1 MKCLRKITSL
11 ILVAVTLFIHPLQ
24 VLAANNSKYIK
35 EVRVSYGETE
45 EEAKS
50 WLKQNGYTVLEQ
62 NLNAGTGKK
71 CVYLGYKTTT
81 NVKEAITDIS
91 IMDMKG
97 GYSFGAYEAMLKER
111 EQEIKATIDY
121 FKIIIKEFV
130 DNYNVK
136 KTAAVTAYDL
146 LNVFVEDD
154 SKLPLGAFL
163 STYKDDTEQLTKLLM
178 QGNSEISI
186 YTYYM
191 LAMGCTDNSE
201 EGNWL
206 YQFSE
211 ADPYDYYDPA
221 DYDELARSIF
231 LNWDNL
237 RNTLL
242 EYDTIIEGVEQYGS
256 IEEYMNNIS
265 EDEVSS
271 VTDALVLH
279 DILESYEYD
288 GESMLE
294 FFLKNPDD
302 MDISELYPLVSVMTA
317 AELECARNLGLT
329 TMIKFAAGSEQ
340 TVKEYEQKFN
350 AIIEEVGA
358 RDIYSV
364 YTGVDRSLFEGG
376 VALTNDAMRESAS
389 NADNSWIKGN
399 LNPQTEKLVHI
410 IAGSTFAAGAV
421 IAGTLQGVSTV
432 ITKNAAAYSAAL
444 DAWELAN
451 NGTWHMWAQNRMY
464 ANAARCTKIAG
475 GVALVALGVTLII
488 EAILLGAK
496 LYNYYHPDYTDIPR
510 VIVDQAI
517 DKNEEYV
524 YTNYYVALDQDGRYA
539 DLNAWGAKQ
548 WNALYTTTDINA
560 GAPITADMLAR
571 TGNGADEDGYMSIHY
586 FGASNAFNLNTHC
599 YKDKVN
605 GIYLYAKQDNSV
617 VLTASAFSTS
627 MRILYIGVGLLLGLA
642 FGSLSTVAVKKKCK
656 NKVLVN

>member
-1 MKCLRKITSL
+1 MKISIKITSL
-11 ILVAVTLFIHPLQ
+11 ILAFVMLFTSSVN
-24 VLAANNSKYIK
+24 VLAASNAKYVK
-35 EVRVSYGETE
+35 EIRISYGKTAD
-45 EEAKS
+45 EAKG
-50 WLKQNGYTVLEQ
+50 WLTNNGYTVVDQ
-62 NLNAGTGKK
+62 DLNEGTGRDY
-71 CVYLGYKTTT
+71 VYLGYKTTS

-111 EQEIKATIDY
+111 KAEITATIDY
-121 FKIIIKEFV
+121 FKVIIKEFME
-130 DNYNVK
+130 NYNAGE
-136 KTAAVTAYDL
+136 TAAVTAYDL

-163 STYKDDTEQLTKLLM
+163 NTYKDDTEQLTKLLM
-178 QGNSEISI
+178 QGNSEIGI

-201 EGNWL
+201 EGNWI

-221 DYDELARSIF
+221 DYDERARSIF
-231 LNWDNL
+231 LNWDTL
-237 RNTLL
+237 RNALL
-242 EYDTIIEGVEQYGS
+242 EYDTITEGVEQYGS

-279 DILESYEYD
+279 DILDSYEYD

-294 FFLKNPDD
+294 FFLKDPDD

-317 AELECARNLGLT
+317 AELECARNLGLA

-340 TVKEYEQKFN
+340 SVKEYEKKFN

-399 LNPQTEKLVHI
+399 LNPQAEKLVHI

-432 ITKNAAAYSAAL
+432 ITKNAVAYGAAL

-517 DKNEEYV
+517 DENEEYV
-524 YTNYYVALDQDGRYA
+524 YTNYYAALDQDGRYA

-548 WNALYTTTDINA
+548 WNALYTTTDKNA
-560 GAPITADMLAR
+560 GAPITADMMAR
-571 TGNGADEDGYMSIHY
+571 TGGSADEEGYLSIHY

-605 GIYLYAKQDNSV
+605 GIYLYAKQDHNAS
-617 VLTASAFSTS
+617 LTASAFSTE
-627 MRILYIGVGLLLGLA
+627 ITVLYIGVGLILGLA
-642 FGSLSTVAVKKKCK
+642 VGSLSAIAVIKKRK
-656 NKVLVN
+656 NNVLVN